1 MTKFKFDL
9 LDYTEVSDVCE
20 LAFTALLDGEKE
32 IEIAY
37 TDSFIFKLSRDT
49 DRGLAIILLSDE
61 GLPLS
66 NALYIYTM
74 HISSQS
80 IAAIMMSIMA
90 GYLKR
95 EQVKILKERSSLV
108 REISRLRGEQ

>member
-1 MTKFKFDL
+1 MTKFKSDL

-20 LAFTALLDGEKE
+20 LAFTALLDGEKA

-37 TDSFIFKLSRDT
+37 TDSFIFKLSRDA

-66 NALYIYTM
+66 NEEYIYTM
-74 HISSQS
+74 HINSQS

>member
-1 MTKFKFDL
+1 MEKFKFDL

-20 LAFTALLDGEKE
+20 LVFTALLDGEKE

-37 TDSFIFKLSRDT
+37 TDSLTFRLSRNT
-49 DRGLAIILLSDE
+49 YEGLAIVLLSDE

-66 NALYIYTM
+66 NEECIYTM
-74 HISSQS
+74 HISSQN
-80 IAAIMMSIMA
+80 IAAAMMSIMA

-95 EQVKILKERSSLV
+95 EQTQILKERSSLV